1 EVVTNSQ
8 FRLRVEANSD
18 GTDRL
23 YTVPFSVLDNAGN
36 VGTGECTF
44 DVKAAPPAAPLSAPQ
59 STEGSGTL
67 ANR

>member
-23 YTVPFSVLDNAGN
+23 YTVPFSVVDNSGN

-44 DVKAAPPAAPLSAPQ
+44 DVKAAPPAAPLSSPQ
-59 STEGSGTL
+59 GVMGSGTL
-67 ANR
+67 AGR